1 MKVRRDVTQR
11 VDTRD
16 AGFVSRSSLPLQEG
30 TSALERY
37 GTAKVTEATK
47 AATKA
52 SPYSP
57 TKNTTKA
64 SSVSPLKVLVEVA
77 QPSHKVGV
85 TPQQGGSQLHQG
97 ARSLLTPPRCSTR
110 GIPTT
115 GNSLTRIPTKGDLRL
130 QGFPMETAPNT
141 NPFGR

>member
-1 MKVRRDVTQR
+1 MQQIKVKVRRDVTQSIE
-11 VDTRD
+11 TRD
-16 AGFVSRSSLPLQEG
+16 TGFVFHSSHPLQEG
-30 TSALERY
+30 TSALERC
-37 GTAKVTEATK
+37 GTTKVTEATK

-85 TPQQGGSQLHQG
+85 TPQQGGSQLHHE
-97 ARSLLTPPRCSTR
+97 ARSRLPPPRGSTR
-110 GIPTT
+110 GVPTT
-115 GNSLTRIPTKGDLRL
+115 GNLPHKDPHKRRPR
-130 QGFPMETAPNT
+130 
-141 NPFGR
+141 

>member
-1 MKVRRDVTQR
+1 MEQGKGWKEVTR
-11 VDTRD
+11 GEETRD

-30 TSALERY
+30 TFALERC
-37 GTAKVTEATK
+37 GATKATEATK

-85 TPQQGGSQLHQG
+85 TPQQGGSQLHHE
-97 ARSLLTPPRCSTR
+97 AR
-110 GIPTT
+110 
-115 GNSLTRIPTKGDLRL
+115 
-130 QGFPMETAPNT
+130 
-141 NPFGR
+141 